1 MGIGGKETGLWGR
14 GHRREERIRE
24 RQRQVEKR
32 KERKKET
39 GGWQGPPFKREPS
52 VHTQKVCLV
61 APAEDAN
68 CQNLKGRLV
77 QMPEY

>member
-1 MGIGGKETGLWGR
+1 MGMGERRLASGDR
-14 GHRREERIRE
+14 GHRGEERVRE
-24 RQRQVEKR
+24 RQRQAEKR

-52 VHTQKVCLV
+52 VHAQKVCLV

-68 CQNLKGRLV
+68 CQNLKDR
-77 QMPEY
+77 